1 MCMPIKLKNSSQSL
15 VNKKFST
22 APRGYNPL
30 EVDSLFDQIIK
41 DYETVEE
48 NSLLSKDEE
57 DNLTSKIEALRK
69 ENIELKVELD
79 NERSR
84 WKYIKKDGK
93 DIHIDNLVLLQRI
106 GKLEKI
112 IYEKLN
118 MNPDEIS
125 YFDTDDC

>member
-1 MCMPIKLKNSSQSL
+1 MPIKLKNSSKSL
-15 VNKKFST
+15 VNKQFSP
-22 APRGYNPL
+22 AAKGYNSL
-30 EVDSLFDQIIK
+30 EVDTLFDQVIK

-48 NSLLSKDEE
+48 NILLSKQEE
-57 DNLTSKIEALRK
+57 RRLKEKIEALRK

-112 IYEKLN
+112 IYDRLH
-118 MNPDEIS
+118 MNPYEIIS
-125 YFDTDDC
+125 FDPDDC